1 VVWIAETHDELEL
14 FREIATHSD
23 RVVGILA
30 PVVLERRLM
39 SVIKSRWQDPH
50 PRGGTLFGELFS
62 ANGELSNHDSRLR
75 IGLAMG
81 LFSLAAFEEMRY
93 VVKIRNLFAHEPRA
107 KDFATR
113 PIRDFIP
120 HMKINDRFP
129 PPSAAKSSA
138 PLRPGIDLSEA
149 GGAFFG
155 TLVEASGITDTETPR
170 NRFLRSIEV
179 FSILLLHEEMHPS
192 KEMPYF

>member
-1 VVWIAETHDELEL
+1 MRW
-14 FREIATHSD
+14 
-23 RVVGILA
+23 
-30 PVVLERRLM
+30 
-39 SVIKSRWQDPH
+39 SV
-50 PRGGTLFGELFS
+50 T
-62 ANGELSNHDSRLR
+62 NLSNFS
-75 IGLAMG
+75 IGMDRPLQTV
-81 LFSLAAFEEMRY
+81 LPFAAQLE
-93 VVKIRNLFAHEPRA
+93 HEPRA

-179 FSILLLHEEMHPS
+179 FSILLLHAAEVVLS
-192 KEMPYF
+192 G